1 MITASKGV
9 LKAKM
14 LAYFRQVEE
23 TGETLVV
30 TDRRKPVLKIEPIRQ
45 HQSLAAAFQDLQ
57 GSLIADDAD
66 LIAPTSDEWEDV

>member
-1 MITASKGV
+1 MITVSKGV

-30 TDRRKPVLKIEPIRQ
+30 TDHRKPVLRIGTDSQRAVPGV
-45 HQSLAAAFQDLQ
+45 SLCRSAGEVAGQ
-57 GSLIADDAD
+57 G
-66 LIAPTSDEWEDV
+66 